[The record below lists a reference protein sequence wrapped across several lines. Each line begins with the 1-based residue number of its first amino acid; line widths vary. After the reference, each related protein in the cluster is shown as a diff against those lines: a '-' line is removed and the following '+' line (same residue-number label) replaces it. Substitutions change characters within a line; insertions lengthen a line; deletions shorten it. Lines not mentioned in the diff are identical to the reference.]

1 MRLSA
6 REGASH
12 APKGNIL
19 TQRAQSSAWIVK
31 VALPQL
37 QEVVAVMKGALLVPL
52 QLALAVFLVQPA
64 AAANRGTQTVL
75 CVVQAPSLRVWAL
88 LVVCF
93 ALEAVP
99 QV

>member
-6 REGASH
+6 REAASH

-64 AAANRGTQTVL
+64 AAGHKQCRHKVVL
-75 CVVQAPSLRVWAL
+75 YIRQREVSLS
-88 LVVCF
+88 
-93 ALEAVP
+93 
-99 QV
+99 